1 MSVTT
6 ASLVLVMLMKFVEL
20 FPGCSS
26 SILSHYLHPGSGI
39 SAELDPMEF
48 SESTACWATVF
59 HLAEA
64 GVDEIQICEVMPIEA
79 PLSGYL
85 VDATGYWDSGSG
97 RIMKVFRVGIHDDRE
112 QYFIGGEKF
121 VFLAAGFTDS
131 GEVFLYPEAVL
142 TEDSVPSFVYEHEFL
157 VKRDKFF
164 SLPERFRN

>member
-39 SAELDPMEF
+39 SAEFDPNGF
-48 SESTACWATVF
+48 TESAACWAAVF
-59 HLAEA
+59 HLVEA
-64 GVDEIQICEVMPIEA
+64 GVEEIQICEVMRIEA

-85 VDATGYWDSGSG
+85 VDAAGYWDPGNG
-97 RIMKVFRVGIHDDRE
+97 EIMQVFRVGVHDDRE
-112 QYFIGGEKF
+112 EYRIRGEEF

-142 TEDSVPSFVYEHEFL
+142 AEDSVPSFIYEHEFL